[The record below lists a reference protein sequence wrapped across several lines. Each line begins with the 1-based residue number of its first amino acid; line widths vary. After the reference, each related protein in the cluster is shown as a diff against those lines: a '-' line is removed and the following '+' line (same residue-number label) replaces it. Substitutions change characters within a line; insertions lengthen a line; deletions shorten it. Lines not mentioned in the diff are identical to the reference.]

1 MMPMDES
8 QQHQQHDDTTVRIE
22 WRGRDI
28 ALVPPATLW
37 PLDDAALYQALFG
50 SEAAGLASAL
60 LQRDLRARIL
70 RARPIDF
77 PWLKAALADW
87 DVAVAFDER
96 PMLPWPVQVTLAP
109 RPYQDDALT
118 AWRAEGCRGVVVLP
132 TGSGKTL
139 VGALAIAEV
148 ELATLVVVPTIDL
161 LRQWQRAL
169 AESLGHAQEDIGVYG
184 GGAHDVLPITIITY
198 ESAALHPELLRRFG
212 LLIFDECHH
221 LPAQTYRQIAEGA
234 ATPLRLGLSAT
245 PERADDEHRALDRLI
260 GPEVYR
266 RAPEELSAA
275 RYLASYDEQQ
285 LIVALSPED
294 AARYEQA
301 RATYRGYLR
310 QRHILINSPADFQR
324 KVLWASARDPEAR
337 AAMLAWRE
345 ARSLAMNAP
354 AKFALL
360 EEIFACHAAE
370 RVLVFSEY
378 NTLVEQV
385 SQRFCIPQIT
395 HKTATEERRLI
406 LERFREGRYRRL
418 VTGRVLN
425 EGVDIP
431 DCGVAIIVSGSATR
445 REYIQR
451 LGRVLRPKETRATL
465 YELVTGDTTEEHIS
479 DRRRMRI

>member
-1 MMPMDES
+1 MDVRPPEVS
-8 QQHQQHDDTTVRIE
+8 EQQHTVRIE

-28 ALVPPATLW
+28 ALVPSATLW
-37 PLDDAALYQALFG
+37 PLDDAALYERLFG
-50 SEAAGLASAL
+50 GEAAGLASAL
-60 LQRDLRARIL
+60 LKRDTRARVL
-70 RARPIDF
+70 RARPLDF
-77 PWLKAALADW
+77 AWLKTALVGW
-87 DVAVAFDER
+87 DVEVAFDER
-96 PMLPWPVQVTLAP
+96 PALPWPVHLTPTP
-109 RPYQDDALT
+109 RPYQEDALT

-169 AESLGHAQEDIGVYG
+169 GETLGRSPDDIGVYG
-184 GGAHDVLPITIITY
+184 GGAHDVQPITIITY

-234 ATPLRLGLSAT
+234 FTPLRLGLSAT
-245 PERADDEHRALDRLI
+245 PERADEEHLALDRLI

-266 RAPEELSAA
+266 RAPDELAAA
-275 RYLASYDEQQ
+275 RYLASYDERR
-285 LIVALSPED
+285 LTVALSPED
-294 AARYEQA
+294 AARYAEA
-301 RATYRGYLR
+301 RAAYNAYLR
-310 QRHILINSPADFQR
+310 QRHIVITSPADFQR
-324 KVLWASARDPEAR
+324 KVLWASASSPEAR
-337 AAMLAWRE
+337 AAMMAWRE

-360 EEIFACHAAE
+360 EEIFARHADE

-378 NTLVEQV
+378 NTLVEEV

-406 LERFREGRYRRL
+406 LERFREGRYLRL

-431 DCGVAIIVSGSATR
+431 DCGVAIIVSGNATR

-465 YELVTGDTTEEHIS
+465 YELVTEDTTEERVA
-479 DRRRMRI
+479 DRRRTRA